1 MIKKNELKDKKDKK
15 QDKDNKNQSDGKEEL
30 PPGVASINK
39 TEKIIVEDGEKKKV
53 IKIIKVMEDGS
64 KQIETVK
71 EIVEE

>member
-1 MIKKNELKDKKDKK
+1 MNNL
-15 QDKDNKNQSDGKEEL
+15 L
-30 PPGVASINK
+30 NK

-71 EIVEE
+71 EIVEEYRKGYKIGSKVLRHSMVKVKK

>member
-1 MIKKNELKDKKDKK
+1 MVKIIKRKWKSDKNK
-15 QDKDNKNQSDGKEEL
+15 
-30 PPGVASINK
+30 
-39 TEKIIVEDGEKKKV
+39 KIIVEDGEKKKV